1 MENKLTDKEL
11 SLLKKF
17 EARFGK
23 VENFEDVE
31 LLSKSLKILKKI
43 HIPNKREK
51 RRNHLNDEMYDST
64 TLSVISQFEAEFGA
78 ICEIN
83 YYLSLLQLHDA
94 FVVKN
99 RVFYKE
105 TEEGFE
111 EINLSE
117 IFEDNRYL
125 NLAKKLNV
133 CDDDEFEDRIIERN
147 RVRAALCDVLN
158 AIKKVGEATAT
169 KVFKEKFDVTVA
181 EIADMFELTEGY
193 ITRNLMNEFLSFNM
207 NQHARFFI
215 KNSYPNVD
223 YNFINKK
230 VFVSRKSFD
239 DFIQNK
245 VKYTDFKKQIQ
256 LDFSGEQ
263 KVALASRFKKEE
275 DIKKAI
281 KKAIAI
287 LDDSYVKTT
296 PKRKDQAKYPLSEE
310 LLDKIYSDDY
320 KMMSMKALRL
330 YYENQ
335 AREELKARP
344 DYEEKEYKFV
354 SYNDYQVYYNKLNKM
369 TFARLIVDGVKSKS
383 SQYGTQTKTIVRYLV
398 PKNMISI
405 TREPLR
411 ETDNLYS
418 LFNITYKNLASQLP
432 ENIEKTEENINN
444 YIKKE
449 IYNIMLDSSFEL

>member
-1 MENKLTDKEL
+1 MINKLTDKEKEI
-11 SLLKKF
+11 LKKF
-17 EARFGK
+17 EDRFGK
-23 VENFEDVE
+23 AKNFEDVE
-31 LLSKSLKILKKI
+31 LLSKSLKVLKKI
-43 HIPNKREK
+43 HIPNKKEK
-51 RRNHLNDEMYDST
+51 RRNHLNDEMYDT
-64 TLSVISQFEAEFGA
+64 DTLNIISEFEKEFGVMND
-78 ICEIN
+78 IN
-83 YYLSLLQLHDA
+83 YYLSLIQLHNA
-94 FVVKN
+94 FIVKKK
-99 RVFYKE
+99 VFYKE
-105 TEEGFE
+105 TEDGFK

-125 NLAKKLNV
+125 NLAKKLNI

-147 RVRAALCDVLN
+147 RIRVALCDVLN
-158 AIKKVGEATAT
+158 AIAKIGETTAT

-193 ITRNLMNEFLSFNM
+193 ITRNLMNEFVSFNM

-230 VFVSRKSFD
+230 VFISRKSYNS
-239 DFIQNK
+239 FIKNK
-245 VKYTDFKKQIQ
+245 VKFTDFKKQIQ
-256 LDFSGEQ
+256 LDFSNKQ
-263 KVALASRFKKEE
+263 KVALVSKFKKEE

-281 KKAIAI
+281 KKAIST
-287 LDDSYVKTT
+287 LDDLYVKTT
-296 PKRKDQAKYPLSEE
+296 LKRKDQAKYPLSDE

-335 AREELKARP
+335 AREDLKSSP
-344 DYEEKEYKFV
+344 NYEEKEYKFV

-369 TFARLIVDGVKSKS
+369 TFARLVVDDVKSKS

-405 TREPLR
+405 TREPLQ

-444 YIKKE
+444 
-449 IYNIMLDSSFEL
+449 

>member
-1 MENKLTDKEL
+1 MENNLTDKEL
-11 SLLKKF
+11 AVLKQF

-23 VENFEDVE
+23 VENYEDIE

-43 HIPNKREK
+43 HISNKKEK
-51 RRNHLNDEMYDST
+51 RKNQLNKEMYDT
-64 TLSVISQFEAEFGA
+64 ATLNIISKFEAEFGVM
-78 ICEIN
+78 CDIN
-83 YYLSLLQLHDA
+83 YYLSLVQLHDA
-94 FVVKN
+94 FVVKS

-117 IFEDNRYL
+117 IFEDNL

-158 AIKKVGEATAT
+158 AIKKLGETTAT

-181 EIADMFELTEGY
+181 EIADMLELTEGY
-193 ITRNLMNEFLSFNM
+193 ITRNLMNEFISFNM
-207 NQHARFFI
+207 NQHARFYI
-215 KNSYPNVD
+215 KSSYNNID

-230 VFVSRKSFD
+230 IFVSRKSFD

-245 VKYTDFKKQIQ
+245 IKYTDFKKQIQ

-335 AREELKARP
+335 AREELKSRP

-369 TFARLIVDGVKSKS
+369 TFARLVVDGVKSKS